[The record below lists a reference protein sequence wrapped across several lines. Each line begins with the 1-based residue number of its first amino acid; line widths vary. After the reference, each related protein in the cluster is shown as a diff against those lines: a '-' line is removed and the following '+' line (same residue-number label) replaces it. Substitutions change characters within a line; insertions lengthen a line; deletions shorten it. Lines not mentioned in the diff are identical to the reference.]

1 MNNDQTPLF
10 QDPELQGVEAHGAE
24 TPGRASQ
31 NHDLDDLPHLA
42 TVSHDG
48 RFWDVYVE
56 FHEDAANSTSNRA
69 ALLFS
74 PSDGGASGQGPV
86 RTAVILVE
94 SSDDAIVKRAE
105 TFGDHQL
112 VALLRSIL

>member
-1 MNNDQTPLF
+1 MNEDQTPLF
-10 QDPELQGVEAHGAE
+10 PDTQVGENRFQRSDM
-24 TPGRASQ
+24 
-31 NHDLDDLPHLA
+31 PHLA
-42 TVSHDG
+42 TVSHDS

-56 FHEDAANSTSNRA
+56 FHEDVRNPGSQRRA

-74 PSDGGASGQGPV
+74 PADSSTSGQESV

-94 SSDDAIVKRAE
+94 RDDDAVVKRAQ

-112 VALLRSIL
+112 VALLRSVL